1 MKLAT
6 VYTGW
11 SKDGKKLVNK
21 KVLAGMAG
29 SMKFNTKTEALIQ
42 SVFHIEADQV
52 RVLNGDGAAWISNTY
67 NPERIFQLDRFH
79 IVKKIRSAIKVK
91 NLQIRYLENDV
102 RRLQRWSA
110 GHRDIYQQY

>member
-91 NLQIRYLENDV
+91 KFANQIL
-102 RRLQRWSA
+102 
-110 GHRDIYQQY
+110 GK